1 MSKSYC
7 PAFSFFVVRMS
18 CRIFVLCTTYVN
30 TLVRF
35 LFICDVEHY

>member
-7 PAFSFFVVRMS
+7 PAFLFCGKNELSHIVYDVR
-18 CRIFVLCTTYVN
+18 LCEYLSTI
-30 TLVRF
+30 